1 MYLPMAEYV
10 SKLSWRKTQW
20 QRDRG
25 ERKGE
30 DFLERENRGSDWTK
44 EEEEE
49 KKKDLKCEV
58 GVIYTEVKSALVE
71 KRIKKTGRVGVF
83 RLPVLFIL
91 FFSIL
96 FLINYKIKFLL
107 FFN

>member
-71 KRIKKTGRVGVF
+71 AGIAAGIAEVVVVVVVVETVGVAAG
-83 RLPVLFIL
+83 
-91 FFSIL
+91 S
-96 FLINYKIKFLL
+96 Y
-107 FFN
+107 